1 MAREGLDDA
10 GVKIV
15 VRLPVEELLEF
26 DEDSAGGMMSR
37 DYVALPRA
45 VTVGEALTDLHSR
58 EELPETLNTLFLV
71 DPAGKL
77 TGAVALAKLFLSSAT
92 MPVEALAMEPL
103 ICVPEDESKDR
114 ITELFDKYN
123 LLTLPVVDEEER
135 LSGVITAD
143 EIITAL
149 RQK

>member
-1 MAREGLDDA
+1 
-10 GVKIV
+10 
-15 VRLPVEELLEF
+15 
-26 DEDSAGGMMSR
+26 
-37 DYVALPRA
+37 
-45 VTVGEALTDLHSR
+45 
-58 EELPETLNTLFLV
+58 
-71 DPAGKL
+71 
-77 TGAVALAKLFLSSAT
+77 
-92 MPVEALAMEPL
+92 VEALAMEPL